1 MFEWI
6 IAMSELSRYLPIVF
20 AQDANGG
27 SGWSTFILLAPIV
40 PLFYFLFIR
49 PQQQAEQ
56 KRRSMLDTLKKNDK
70 VLTTGGI
77 YATVVSIDTTHDKVV
92 LRVDDERGVKL
103 AFTRASIARVIDSS
117 SEKAAERTPDAS
129 LKSARPLPFAAGAW
143 PRERACMGVNGP
155 FL

>member
-6 IAMSELSRYLPIVF
+6 IAMSELSRYLPLVF
-20 AQDANGG
+20 GQDANSG
-27 SGWSTFILLAPIV
+27 SIWSTFILLAPIV

-77 YATVVSIDTTHDKVV
+77 YATVVSIDAGHDKVV

-103 AFTRASIARVIDSS
+103 AFTRASIARILDSA
-117 SEKAAERTPDAS
+117 SEKASDAT
-129 LKSARPLPFAAGAW
+129 
-143 PRERACMGVNGP
+143 
-155 FL
+155 

>member
-1 MFEWI
+1 VCGAESIGAALLSGSVEIDSSLLELVFGWI
-6 IAMSELSRYLPIVF
+6 ITMNDLFLYVPIVF

-27 SGWSTFILLAPIV
+27 SGWSTFLLLAPIV

-49 PQQQAEQ
+49 PQQQAEN

-77 YATVVSIDTTHDKVV
+77 YATVVSIDATHDKVI

-103 AFTRASIARVIDSS
+103 AFTRASIARVLDSS
-117 SEKAAERTPDAS
+117 SEKSPERAAEST
-129 LKSARPLPFAAGAW
+129 
-143 PRERACMGVNGP
+143 
-155 FL
+155 

>member
-1 MFEWI
+1 MNEFF
-6 IAMSELSRYLPIVF
+6 SFFPIVF

-27 SGWSTFILLAPIV
+27 SGWMTLLTLAPIV

-49 PQQQAEQ
+49 PQQQAES
-56 KRRSMLDTLKKNDK
+56 KRRSMLETLKKNDR

-77 YATVVSIDTTHDKVV
+77 YATVVSIDPTHDKVI

-117 SEKAAERTPDAS
+117 SEKAS
-129 LKSARPLPFAAGAW
+129 
-143 PRERACMGVNGP
+143 ERAP
-155 FL
+155 ESS